1 MRTYKMIARA
11 LALILIV
18 ASASFPVTA
27 QQPTVT
33 PPNAQKSVAPKAPGA
48 AFETL
53 LSYDA
58 YKVYGEVRDVGQMLS
73 TSDDFLDP
81 VMRSEEHTSE
91 LQSHSDLVCR

>member
-27 QQPTVT
+27 QQPTTT

-81 VMRSEEHTSE
+81 VMKLSDPPKEIKE
-91 LQSHSDLVCR
+91 LAKFLK